1 MPDRATPGHPASP
14 TTTDLP
20 TVPVQLRVHLAHATV
35 QTIADEAHADI
46 LHIKGPATSQELRPT
61 TRASVDADVL
71 VRPSHLRRLQAGLK
85 HHGWHQVTK
94 LRSGGLVEHSTNW
107 YHPELGQMDVHLR
120 FPGIQTHAEQAFDH
134 LWRHHREHPI
144 AGHPCDVPDL
154 TAQRLILLLHAARA
168 LASYAPDVRLAW
180 DEATDAERT
189 AVLTLATHLKAEVA
203 LAAATGRLEDFHDRP
218 EYEMWRLHLE
228 GTVTTAGFR
237 RIRAEVRAVP
247 DGISWPRLRVAWYV
261 THALVFMPRR
271 LAGLTG
277 RQPDRQEVRNAYRT
291 FLRRGADLLSPRRR
305 RR

>member
-35 QTIADEAHADI
+35 QRIADEAHAHI
-46 LHIKGPATSQELRPT
+46 LHIKGPATDPTLRPT

-71 VRPSHLRRLQAGLK
+71 VRPSHLHRLQAGLQT
-85 HHGWHQVTK
+85 HGWHQVTK

-168 LASYAPDVRLAW
+168 LAGYAPDVRLAW

-189 AVLTLATHLKAEVA
+189 QILTLATLLKAEVA
-203 LAAATGRLEDFHDRP
+203 LAAATGRLEDFRDRP
-218 EYEMWRLHLE
+218 EYEMWRLYLD

-247 DGISWPRLRVAWYV
+247 DGISWPRVRVAWYV
-261 THALVFMPRR
+261 THTLLFMPRR

-277 RQPDRQEVRNAYRT
+277 RQPDQQEIRKAYRT
-291 FLRRGADLLSPRRR
+291 FFRRGTDLLTSRRR
-305 RR
+305 R